1 MKKNNLIVGIDIG
14 GSHITA
20 GLVEMNEVKV
30 VKSSVLRKKLN
41 SHGTADE
48 IITVW
53 INTIRD
59 VIQKS
64 TAKISKLGFAMPGP
78 FDYEKGICLIKD
90 LHKYEALYGMNIKEI
105 LAEAL
110 QTAPENILFRNDAE
124 AFLAG
129 ELYGGAAKGFQH
141 AIGITLGTGLGS
153 AISHKGV
160 TVDAELGVMPYKGEI
175 IEEFVSTR
183 GLLRIYKELTGQTLR
198 DVKEISE
205 LYETDMNAQKAF
217 EIFSN
222 HLAFFLKEFINR
234 EKPEVLVAG
243 GNIANSWNLFMN
255 QVISHLEKTVS
266 KMPVIV
272 KAVLA
277 EDAAIIGGACSFIS
291 VQTNTTSVVKL

>member
-1 MKKNNLIVGIDIG
+1 MEKNNLVVGIDIG

-53 INTIRD
+53 INSIRD

-64 TAKISKLGFAMPGP
+64 PVKISKLGFAMPGP

-105 LAEAL
+105 LVEAL
-110 QTAPENILFRNDAE
+110 QISPENILFRNDAE

-153 AISHKGV
+153 AISHDGV

-183 GLLRIYKELTGQTLR
+183 GLLRIYELLTGKIR
-198 DVKEISE
+198 KDVKEISD
-205 LYETDMNAQKAF
+205 LYETDLNAKKAF
-217 EIFSN
+217 EILGN
-222 HLAFFLKEFINR
+222 HLSFFLQEFINR
-234 EKPEVLVAG
+234 EKPEVLVIG

-255 QVISHLEKTVS
+255 DVITTLEKTVS

-272 KAVLA
+272 RAVLA
-277 EDAAIIGGACSFIS
+277 EDAALIGGACSFLS
-291 VQTNTTSVVKL
+291 AQKNKMSVVKL